1 MVPEFSSLL
10 DAVVAGA
17 SRVTVASDLWR
28 GI

>member
-1 MVPEFSSLL
+1 MRLGFSSIL

-17 SRVTVASDLWR
+17 SRGTVASDLWR